1 MVKLLRISSFLNVV
15 TGVRWWQHRVLEAE
29 GGYNVVMVSAPRSA
43 ALQSM
48 TQQHFAQIVLSCR
61 VQNAFKT
68 GFARLRLF
76 ASGALPASSGEG
88 RKETIDKK
96 IIHSYLTILIC

>member
-1 MVKLLRISSFLNVV
+1 MLSL
-15 TGVRWWQHRVLEAE
+15 VRWGMVATSSVGGG
-29 GGYNVVMVSAPRSA
+29 GGYNVVMVSAHRSA

>member
-1 MVKLLRISSFLNVV
+1 MAKLLRISGCLNDVAD
-15 TGVRWWQHRVLEAE
+15 VRWEMVATSSVGG

-76 ASGALPASSGEG
+76 ASGALPLARGG
-88 RKETIDKK
+88 RKL
-96 IIHSYLTILIC
+96 LTRKLSTAT